1 MSSKETRFVLWL
13 DEVRKEDTPL
23 VGGKNAN
30 LGEMVAAGIPVPP
43 GFAVT
48 AYAFKYFLEKTGL
61 GEKIYEMLR
70 KLDVNNTRELEET
83 TRKIREMILAQ
94 PMPPEVEEEIK
105 KYYYELARKLGLEP
119 SKLRVA
125 VRSSATAEDLPEASF
140 AGQQDTYLN
149 VYGAESVVEHVK
161 RCWASLFTAR
171 ATFYRVAHG
180 IPHEKTHMSVTV
192 QKMVNSK
199 AAGVMF
205 TLHPVT
211 GDESVI
217 VIESSWGLGESVVG
231 GKVTPD
237 EYIVE
242 RSSLRVVEEKI
253 NRKTFMVTFDPSLG
267 RNVHLYWDDEKQ
279 AWIAEDGLAS
289 TAPLT
294 KIAKPDA
301 PSLTGEEVKRLA
313 ELGELIYKH
322 YGRHMD
328 IEWAADLDLPY
339 PQNVFIVQARPETV
353 WSLKKTREEEKKAVA
368 VTAPMAKKTV
378 KLSEAKIVA
387 RGLPASP
394 GVAAGIARVLFN
406 PKSPE
411 AMEFKQ
417 GDVLVTKMT
426 DPDWVPLMKKAA
438 AIVTDEGGM
447 TSHAAIVSRELG
459 VPCVVGTGNAT
470 KVISTGVEVTVDG
483 GRGVIY
489 EGVVEDLV
497 KPRVEVA
504 ASAAPSGVVAAVG
517 ISPEQL
523 LPLYPVTATKIYM
536 NLGEPDAIEKY
547 KDLPFDGIGLM
558 RIEFVISDWVGYHP
572 MYLVETK
579 QEELFINKLAEG
591 IAKVAQA
598 IYPRPVVVRFSD
610 FKTNEY
616 RGLKGGEKYEPD
628 ERNPMIG
635 WRGVSRY
642 IHSGYA
648 PGFRL
653 ECRAIRKVR
662 EEFGLTNVWVML
674 PFVRTLWEVREVLR
688 IMEEEGLKRSKDF
701 KVWIMAE
708 VPSIAL
714 LAEEFAE
721 LVDGFSIGSNDLTQL
736 VLGAD
741 RDSNILAEMGYF
753 DERDPAVLKAISM
766 IIRGAH
772 KKGATVSICGQAP
785 SVYPEIVEFLVREGI
800 DSISVNPDAVISTR
814 RLVASIE
821 RKILLERME
830 KLLEKSTSRRAKRG
844 GD

>member
-1 MSSKETRFVLWL
+1 MSEKENKFVLWL
-13 DEVRKEDTPL
+13 EELRKEDAPL

-30 LGEMVAAGIPVPP
+30 LGEMLAAGIPVPP

-61 GEKIYEMLR
+61 GPKIYEMLR
-70 KLDVNNTRELEET
+70 KLDVNNTKELEET

-94 PMPPEVEEEIK
+94 PMPPEVEEDIK
-105 KYYYELARKLGLEP
+105 KHYLELAKRLNMDP
-119 SKLRVA
+119 SNLRVA

-149 VYGAESVVEHVK
+149 VYGVDKVVEHVK

-171 ATFYRVAHG
+171 ATFYRVAQG
-180 IPHEKTHMSVTV
+180 IPHERTLMSVTV

-211 GDESVI
+211 GDEKVI
-217 VIESSWGLGESVVG
+217 VIEGSWGLGEAVVA
-231 GKVTPD
+231 GKVKPD
-237 EYIVE
+237 NYVVE
-242 RSSLRVVEEKI
+242 RGTYKVIEKNI
-253 NRKTFMVTFDPSLG
+253 NKKTFMITFDPAYG
-267 RNVHLYWDDEKQ
+267 RNLHLKWDEEKGK
-279 AWIAEDGLAS
+279 WISEEGLEP
-289 TAPLT
+289 TAPLA
-294 KIAKPDA
+294 KIAKPDIPA
-301 PSLTGEEVKRLA
+301 MTEDEVKRLA
-313 ELGELIYKH
+313 ELAELIYKH
-322 YGRHMD
+322 YGKHMD
-328 IEWAADLDLPY
+328 IEWAIDLDLPF
-339 PQNVFIVQARPETV
+339 PQSVYITQARPETF
-353 WSLKKTREEEKKAVA
+353 WSTRRAKE
-368 VTAPMAKKTV
+368 AKKVEVAGKKVV
-378 KLSEAKIVA
+378 KLSEAKVIVK
-387 RGLPASP
+387 GLPASP
-394 GVAAGIARVLFN
+394 GVAAGVARVIFD

-411 AMEFKQ
+411 AMEFRD
-417 GDVLVTKMT
+417 GDILVTKMT

-459 VPCVVGTGNAT
+459 TPCIVGTGNAT
-470 KVISTGVEVTVDG
+470 KAIPHGAEVTVDAS
-483 GRGVIY
+483 RGIVY

-497 KPRVEVA
+497 KPKAEA
-504 ASAAPSGVVAAVG
+504 AAPATGVVAAVG

-523 LPLYPVTATKIYM
+523 LPLYPVTSTKIYM

-558 RIEFVISDWVGYHP
+558 RIEFIISDWVQYHP

-579 QEELFINKLAEG
+579 QEELFVNKLAEG

-598 IYPRPVVVRFSD
+598 VYPRPIVVRFSD

-642 IHSGYA
+642 IHPDYA

-653 ECRAIRKVR
+653 EVRAIKKVR
-662 EEFGLTNVWVML
+662 EEYGLTNVWVML
-674 PFVRTLWEVREVLR
+674 PFVRTLWEVEEVLK

-708 VPSIAL
+708 VPSVAF
-714 LAEEFAE
+714 LAEQFAE

-736 VLGAD
+736 TLGAD

-753 DERDPAVLKAISM
+753 DERDPAVLEAIRM

-772 KKGATVSICGQAP
+772 KKGKTVSICGQAP

-800 DSISVNPDAVISTR
+800 DSISVNPDAVVATR
-814 RLVASIE
+814 RLVASVE
-821 RKILLERME
+821 RKIMLER
-830 KLLEKSTSRRAKRG
+830 LEKVLDKLKELNF
-844 GD
+844 

>member
-1 MSSKETRFVLWL
+1 MFRLSGKESKFVLWL
-13 DEVRKEDTPL
+13 EEVRKEDTPL

-30 LGEMVAAGIPVPP
+30 LGEMIAAGIPVPP

-70 KLDVNNTRELEET
+70 KLDVNNTKELEET

-94 PMPPEVEEEIK
+94 PMPPEVEEDIK
-105 KYYYELARKLGLEP
+105 NHYLDLAKRLNMDP
-119 SKLRVA
+119 SNLRVA

-149 VYGAESVVEHVK
+149 VYGVDKVVEHVK

-171 ATFYRVAHG
+171 ATFYRVAQG
-180 IPHEKTHMSVTV
+180 IPHERTLMSVTV

-211 GDESVI
+211 GDENVI
-217 VIESSWGLGESVVG
+217 VIEGSWGLGESVVG

-237 EYIVE
+237 EFVVE
-242 RSSLRVVEEKI
+242 RGSFKVLEKRI
-253 NRKTFMVTFDPSLG
+253 NNKTFMITFDPKYG
-267 RNVHLYWDDEKQ
+267 KNVHLRWDDEKKT
-279 AWIAEDGLAS
+279 WVAEEGVEVS
-289 TAPLT
+289 APLAT
-294 KIAKPDA
+294 IAKPDIPA
-301 PSLTGEEVKRLA
+301 LTEDEVRKLA
-313 ELGELIYKH
+313 ELAELIYKH

-328 IEWAADLDLPY
+328 IEWAIDMDIPF

-353 WSLKKTREEEKKAVA
+353 WSTKKAKEAKKVEAVA
-368 VTAPMAKKTV
+368 VKGKKVV
-378 KLSEAKIVA
+378 KLSEAKVLV

-394 GVAAGIARVLFN
+394 GVASGIARVIFD

-411 AMEFKQ
+411 ALEFKE

-459 VPCVVGTGNAT
+459 IPCIVGTGSAT
-470 KVISTGVEVTVDG
+470 KAIPSGEEVTVDAS
-483 GRGVIY
+483 RGIVY
-489 EGVVEDLV
+489 EGVVEDLI
-497 KPRVEVA
+497 KPKVEA
-504 ASAAPSGVVAAVG
+504 AAPTAGVVAAVG

-523 LPLYPVTATKIYM
+523 LPLYPVTSTKIYM

-558 RIEFVISDWVGYHP
+558 RVEFIISDWVQYHP

-579 QEELFINKLAEG
+579 QEELFVNKLAEG

-598 IYPRPVVVRFSD
+598 IYPRPIVVRFSD

-616 RGLKGGEKYEPD
+616 KGLKGGEKYEPD

-642 IHSGYA
+642 IHPGYA

-653 ECRAIRKVR
+653 EVRAIRKVR
-662 EEFGLTNVWVML
+662 EEYGLTNVWVML
-674 PFVRTLWEVREVLR
+674 PFVRTLWEVEEVLK

-708 VPSIAL
+708 VPSVAF
-714 LAEEFAE
+714 LAEQFAE

-736 VLGAD
+736 TLGAD

-753 DERDPAVLKAISM
+753 DERDPAVLEAIRM

-772 KKGATVSICGQAP
+772 KKGRTVSICGQAP

-800 DSISVNPDAVISTR
+800 DSISVNPDAVVATR

-821 RKILLERME
+821 RKIMLER
-830 KLLEKSTSRRAKRG
+830 LEKILDKLK
-844 GD
+844 DLNF